1 MLLSKIFT
9 TLFQQILNSRLLNVV
24 IDGKKIISMMGSIVN
39 VVLLKKKILK
49 KKSSTQKKYIYIY
62 IYFIT
67 IFTIIELSNF
77 YYQLGPPLTSL
88 FYLPLSF
95 YHINK
100 CEKFC

>member
-39 VVLLKKKILK
+39 VVLLKKKKFK
-49 KKSSTQKKYIYIY
+49 KKEQYTKIYIY

>member
-39 VVLLKKKILK
+39 VVLLKKKFFK
-49 KKSSTQKKYIYIY
+49 KKSNTQKYIY